1 MKKLVYIAPHLSTGG
16 MPQYLFKQIEMMQN
30 DFEVYCIEWSDV
42 TGGILIIQKNKIY
55 NILNNKLITL
65 KENKKELFNIINTL
79 SPDIIH
85 LQEIPELFM
94 DHIIAEQ
101 LYSKDRKYSI
111 IETSHD
117 SSFNIENK
125 IYFPDKF
132 MMVSQYQIDSY
143 KPLNIPCEL
152 VEYPIEN
159 KIKTKTRE
167 QALEILGLDPK
178 LKHIINIGLFTPRK
192 NQAEVIEYARL
203 LKDYPIQFHFIG
215 NHADN
220 FSYYWEPLMKD
231 FPSNCKWWNER
242 SDIDSFFEAADLFL
256 FTSRGSN
263 SDKETMPLVIREA
276 LGWNIPSLIY
286 NLPVYLN
293 YFDKYNNIKYL
304 DFNNLDLNISKI
316 IGQLNLGQKYMNICN
331 NIILNKRRVPFCDD
345 CDGANVLYGLK
356 DLILENFPK
365 NAIMVEVG
373 CFEGKS
379 TELFS
384 MFCKTVY
391 AVDPYTSYNDI
402 SDELLRNAEPQL
414 DEVIKQHPNIIKL
427 KKYSTAAA
435 LDFEDYSL
443 DVVYIDGAH
452 DYNNVKND
460 ILTWIKKI
468 KPNGILCGHDRNFDG
483 INTALKEIFND
494 SFIAE
499 YSDTSWS
506 IKVNTNYIQS
516 NISTKWNLES
526 QAIYFSSKIDINFSV
541 RVVLKEYMSN
551 AVMYGHVYNS
561 IPKNIEFWMVPIDKN
576 IHNYELDQNFAGIK
590 LCMYNVQTGDQIYEQ
605 PYYHR
610 FTKVPQIESLSNVAF
625 YYANYL
631 EYFVNKKYD
640 KWFKGKHFKNVVD
653 VGANVGVFTK
663 FILYNNISDKIISI
677 ECSPTALN
685 DLIYNFKN
693 ENRVTIIPK
702 ALHYNNE
709 PISFYNSEEH
719 SVISSVIPPEKLT
732 QHMAGIKGE
741 SKITVDTIT
750 LKELIDQYGTID
762 LLKID
767 IEGAEYNIFD
777 NVDIKLFDNI
787 NNMFIECHYFEDN
800 YKEKYLNLKYIL
812 TSAGYIIYEFSINQ
826 DVAGQSEGIFVT
838 RSTN

>member
-16 MPQYLFKQIEMMQN
+16 MPQYLYKQIEMLIN
-30 DFEVYCIEWSDV
+30 DFDIYCIEWSDV
-42 TGGILIIQKNKIY
+42 TGGVLVIQKDKIY

-94 DHIIAEQ
+94 DHLIAEQ
-101 LYSKDRKYSI
+101 LYSKNRKYSI

-143 KPLNIPCEL
+143 KLLNIPCEL
-152 VEYPIEN
+152 VEYPIEH
-159 KIKTKTRE
+159 KIKTKTRD
-167 QALEILGLDPK
+167 QALKILGLDPK

-192 NQAEVIEYARL
+192 NQAEIIEYAKQ

-220 FSYYWEPLMKD
+220 FKYYWEPLMKD

-263 SDKETMPLVIREA
+263 LDKETMPLVIREA

-286 NLPVYLN
+286 NLPVYLI
-293 YFDKYNNIKYL
+293 YFDKYNNIEYL
-304 DFNNLDLNISKI
+304 DFNNLDLNINKI
-316 IGQLNLGQKYMNICN
+316 LNKIDLTTHINTDTL
-331 NIILNKRRVPFCDD
+331 ILNKRKVPLCDD
-345 CDGANVLYGLK
+345 HNGVNVLYGLK
-356 DLILENFPK
+356 DLITENFPK
-365 NAIMVEVG
+365 NASIVEVG

-379 TELFS
+379 IELFS
-384 MFCKTVY
+384 IFCKNVY
-391 AVDPYTSYNDI
+391 VVDPYSSYNDI
-402 SDELLRNAEPQL
+402 SDELLLNAKSQL
-414 DEVIKQHPNIIKL
+414 DEIIKQHPNIIKL
-427 KKYSTAAA
+427 KKHSIDVS

-443 DVVYIDGAH
+443 DAVYIDGAH
-452 DYNNVKND
+452 DYINVKND

-468 KPNGILCGHDRNFDG
+468 KPNGILCGHDRHSDG

-499 YSDTSWS
+499 YSDTSWA

-516 NISTKWNLES
+516 NISSKWNLES
-526 QAIYFSSKIDINFSV
+526 QTIYFSSKIDINFPI

-561 IPKNIEFWMVPIDKN
+561 IPKNIEFWMIPVDKN
-576 IHNYELDQNFAGIK
+576 IHKYELDQNFSGVK
-590 LCMYNVQTGDQIYEQ
+590 LCIYNIETGDQIYEQ

-610 FTKVPQIESLSNVAF
+610 FTNVPQIESLSNVAF
-625 YYANYL
+625 YYNNYL

-640 KWFKGKHFKNVVD
+640 KWFKGKYFKNVID
-653 VGANVGVFTK
+653 VGANIGVFTK
-663 FILYNNISDKIISI
+663 FIIYNNISDNIFSI

-685 DLIYNFKN
+685 DLYYNFKN

-702 ALHYNNE
+702 ALHISNE
-709 PISFYNSEEH
+709 PITFYNSEEH
-719 SVISSVIPPEKLT
+719 SIISSTIPPEKLT
-732 QHMAGIKGE
+732 QHTAGIKGE

-777 NVDIKLFDNI
+777 SIDVNLFDNI
-787 NNMFIECHYFEDN
+787 NNMFIECHYFEDD
-800 YKEKYLNLKYIL
+800 YKEKYLNLKNIL
-812 TSAGYIIYEFSINQ
+812 ICAGYIVHKFSTNQ
-826 DVAGQSEGIFVT
+826 DLAGQSECIFVT